1 MPMKVALIVVGRTLD
16 KHLDAL
22 IHDYSQRLLHYL
34 PFERIE
40 LPAPKA
46 GKVLSQERQTALEG
60 ELIRQKLRPADHI
73 ILLDE
78 HGKQFRSLDFANH
91 LQGLLS
97 HSSSRLVFIVGGPYG
112 FSTEIQ
118 NLAHEKI
125 SLSPMT
131 FSHQMVRLFFFEQL
145 YRAMT
150 ILRGEPYHHE

>member
-1 MPMKVALIVVGRTLD
+1 MKVALLLVGRTLD

-22 IHDYSQRLLHYL
+22 IDDYAHRLVHYL

-40 LPAPKA
+40 IPAPKVS
-46 GKVLSQERQTALEG
+46 KVLTRESQTVLEG
-60 ELIRQKLRPADHI
+60 ELIRQKLRVADRI

-97 HSSSRLVFIVGGPYG
+97 YSSARLVFIVGGPYG
-112 FSTEIQ
+112 FSSEIQ

-131 FSHQMVRLFFFEQL
+131 FSHQMVRLFFVEQL